1 MNPVVQQPPQAPD
14 VATALEWA
22 RNHIVRA
29 DARILMRRV
38 LVCDAARLIAHPEQ
52 QLSPVEWEDF
62 RHYVERRAAGE
73 PIAYLT
79 GEREFFGYGLM
90 VTPAV
95 LIPRP
100 ETELLVELAVTH
112 FGDRS
117 NARVLDLGTGS
128 GAVAVAIAKE
138 LPQADVTAV
147 DRSREALLVAMANA
161 ARLRVSVSFV
171 LSDWFA
177 ELKGESFQLI
187 VANPPYVAAA
197 DPHLEEGDVR
207 FEPQTA
213 LVSGPEGLNDLAAII
228 ARAPYH
234 LEPGGWIFLE
244 HGFDQAARVR
254 GLLVDAGFSAIDSW
268 RDLSGIERISGGKWL
283 GRGADGSRLDAPQ
296 QDF

>member
-1 MNPVVQQPPQAPD
+1 MTQAVQPLPKDPD

-22 RNHIVRA
+22 RGHIVRS

-38 LVCDAARLIAHPEQ
+38 LVCDTARLIAHPEQ
-52 QLSPVEWEDF
+52 TLSSVEWEDF
-62 RHYVERRAAGE
+62 RGYVERRAAGE

-100 ETELLVELAVTH
+100 ETELLVELAVGH
-112 FGDRS
+112 FGELP

-128 GAVAVAIAKE
+128 GAVAVAMAKE

-147 DRSREALLVAMANA
+147 DRSREALLIAMANA

-177 ELKGESFQLI
+177 ELSGESFQLI

-197 DPHLEEGDVR
+197 DPHLGEGDVR
-207 FEPQTA
+207 FEPQSA
-213 LVSGPEGLNDLAAII
+213 LVSGPEGLDDIAAIV

-234 LEPGGWIFLE
+234 LEPGGWLFLE
-244 HGFDQAARVR
+244 HGFDQAGRVR
-254 GLLVDAGFSAIDSW
+254 GLLVDAGFSAIASW

-283 GRGADGSRLDAPQ
+283 GRGAGGSRLDAPQ